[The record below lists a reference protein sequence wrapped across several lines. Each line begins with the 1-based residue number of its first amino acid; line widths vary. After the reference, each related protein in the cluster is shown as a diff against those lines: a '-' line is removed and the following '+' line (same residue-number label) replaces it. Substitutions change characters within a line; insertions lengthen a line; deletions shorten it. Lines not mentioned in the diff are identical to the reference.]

1 MFEFD
6 LIVFVCILCILCIC
20 SLLNTEIRP
29 HVRQVWRHPNRWSD
43 IARWMPGL
51 HGLTG
56 WKMETKL
63 LETVF
68 LQILQTIWVSSWYI
82 YIYHIYRCIFT
93 LYTRIFKN
101 LIYSLPLSD
110 CYDTYIYIFYVFYI
124 FIQSLPSP
132 FHCGHANKVHVRS
145 IILYCNPEPVYPCL
159 LHLLAMPKS
168 WTNIALKSVTCVE
181 CSWSWWVL
189 LILFIGRHAPICA
202 GQDHVPPCC
211 GGVRNCWNPQ
221 SSKMFEVFGRLK
233 GTRDVEKHLARRMG
247 IRSSDCVEGTPGIIL
262 TWKIFRRQAAH
273 GC

>member
-6 LIVFVCILCILCIC
+6 LIVFVCILCICI
-20 SLLNTEIRP
+20 

-82 YIYHIYRCIFT
+82 CIYHIYIFT

-110 CYDTYIYIFYVFYI
+110 CYDIYYIYSTYSIYACNHCHHHFTVDMLTKSMYAALYYI
-124 FIQSLPSP
+124 VIL
-132 FHCGHANKVHVRS
+132 NRYTHVCY
-145 IILYCNPEPVYPCL
+145 IYL
-159 LHLLAMPKS
+159 L
-168 WTNIALKSVTCVE
+168 CRRVE
-181 CSWSWWVL
+181 
-189 LILFIGRHAPICA
+189 
-202 GQDHVPPCC
+202 Q
-211 GGVRNCWNPQ
+211 
-221 SSKMFEVFGRLK
+221 
-233 GTRDVEKHLARRMG
+233 T
-247 IRSSDCVEGTPGIIL
+247 
-262 TWKIFRRQAAH
+262 
-273 GC
+273 

>member
-82 YIYHIYRCIFT
+82 YIPYIYICIFT

-110 CYDTYIYIFYVFYI
+110 CYDTYIYIYSTYSIYSYNHCHHHFTVDMLTKSMYAALYYI
-124 FIQSLPSP
+124 VILNRYT
-132 FHCGHANKVHVRS
+132 HACY
-145 IILYCNPEPVYPCL
+145 IYL
-159 LHLLAMPKS
+159 LL
-168 WTNIALKSVTCVE
+168 CRRVE
-181 CSWSWWVL
+181 
-189 LILFIGRHAPICA
+189 
-202 GQDHVPPCC
+202 Q
-211 GGVRNCWNPQ
+211 
-221 SSKMFEVFGRLK
+221 
-233 GTRDVEKHLARRMG
+233 T
-247 IRSSDCVEGTPGIIL
+247 
-262 TWKIFRRQAAH
+262 
-273 GC
+273 